1 MSLKIFIA
9 EDSTLV
15 CQRLIDM
22 FSELEDT
29 GAIELIGRAGD
40 AQGAIEAIRRLKPDG
55 AILDICLA
63 EGSGIQVLEAVKSN
77 DPSPVVIMLTA
88 FPYPQY
94 RTRCLEAGA
103 DYFFDKLTEFDQVVE
118 VVTAL
123 CKTRVSRQEISD
135 KTKCISILGRD

>member
-1 MSLKIFIA
+1 MPLKIFIA

-22 FSELEDT
+22 FSELE
-29 GAIELIGRAGD
+29 GSEAIELIGQAKD
-40 AQGAIEAIRRLKPDG
+40 AQGALEAIRRLQPDV

-77 DPSPVVIMLTA
+77 APLPVVIMLTA

-103 DYFFDKLTEFDQVVE
+103 DYFFDKLTEFDQVAEAVAE
-118 VVTAL
+118 L
-123 CKTRVSRQEISD
+123 CKTQVSKREVTGI
-135 KTKCISILGRD
+135 R

>member
-1 MSLKIFIA
+1 MPLKIFIA

-15 CQRLIDM
+15 CQRLVDM
-22 FSELEDT
+22 FSELEEP
-29 GAIELIGRAGD
+29 GAVELIGRAGS
-40 AQGAIEAIRRLKPDG
+40 AQEAIEAIRRLKPDL

-77 DPSPVVIMLTA
+77 GPAPVIIMLTA

-94 RTRCLEAGA
+94 RTRCLEAKA

-118 VVTAL
+118 VVAAL
-123 CKTRVSRQEISD
+123 CKTRFRN
-135 KTKCISILGRD
+135 KR